1 MCKQERQQD
10 KLRLMFHAI
19 QAPFEKHKPANRKN
33 FLSYSFVLY
42 KMVELLG
49 HDEYL
54 PCFPL
59 LKSKEKLYIQDRI
72 WEKICEEL
80 RWEFIRTT

>member
-1 MCKQERQQD
+1 MPQELED

-19 QAPFEKHKPANRKN
+19 QKPFEKHKPANRKN

-42 KMVELLG
+42 KMCELLSE
-49 HDEYL
+49 DKYL

-59 LKSKEKLYIQDRI
+59 LKSREKLYIQDQI
-72 WEKICEEL
+72 WENICREL
-80 RWEFIRTT
+80 QWQFIRTI